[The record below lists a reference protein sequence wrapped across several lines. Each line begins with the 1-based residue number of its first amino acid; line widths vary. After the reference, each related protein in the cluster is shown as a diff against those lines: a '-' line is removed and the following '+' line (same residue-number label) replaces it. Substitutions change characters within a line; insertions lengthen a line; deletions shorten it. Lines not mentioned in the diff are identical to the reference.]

1 MSGAKM
7 VRYKHNDPKALEK
20 ILKENAGQYKDG
32 MMVVTD
38 GVFSMDGDIADI
50 PAILEI
56 TKNIMHCF

>member
-1 MSGAKM
+1 MLFRSPEY
-7 VRYKHNDPKALEK
+7 R
-20 ILKENAGQYKDG
+20 QYKDG

-56 TKNIMHCF
+56 TKKYNALLLIFFQVL